1 MDRIIVLDQGRIVE
15 MGAHSELLDNPDGV
29 YASFWA
35 HQSGGFLEGDS
46 LARA

>member
-1 MDRIIVLDQGRIVE
+1 MDRIIVLDEGRIVE

-35 HQSGGFLEGDS
+35 HQSGSFLQGA
-46 LARA
+46 LLH